1 MSSSVVKVTIT
12 ERLNITLDD
21 AETHTRTSS
30 SLSFTVYV
38 MNSILMSATGDERYN
53 KIKDLASQ
61 VLIVKQVKIASL
73 L

>member
-1 MSSSVVKVTIT
+1 MTIT
-12 ERLNITLDD
+12 ERLNIKLDD
-21 AETHTRTSS
+21 AETHTRISP

-38 MNSILMSATGDERYN
+38 ANSVLMSATGDESYK

-61 VLIVKQVKIASL
+61 LLIVKQVKIAFL

>member
-1 MSSSVVKVTIT
+1 MTIT
-12 ERLNITLDD
+12 ERLNIKLDG

-38 MNSILMSATGDERYN
+38 ANSVLMSATGDESYN

-61 VLIVKQVKIASL
+61 LLIVKQVKIAFL